1 MKDKLVILVTGS
13 SGFSG
18 QVLIPKLRTLGCEVI
33 GIDYKSG
40 QYTTKVIDISK
51 PFTIEQNV
59 ETVIHLAAR
68 LEHDRCSS
76 KEYHETNVEGT
87 KNVLD
92 IALKDHAF
100 FIYVSTT
107 AIYGSPKSPISENTK
122 IAPNGDY
129 AQTKWFGEKLCE
141 EYKSKG
147 LNIAIVRPSVLIGK
161 KRLGIYKIIFKNL
174 YNNSPVHILGNGDN
188 KISFVNIDDFCNFLI
203 YLVGKK
209 INKITVNFGGK
220 IPGTLNFILQEL
232 KRHTNSKS
240 KIQHIPTQFLGILTI
255 LSKLKIIPVTS
266 WHLSVMHK
274 DYYYDDKL
282 LLSTGYNYKYEP
294 IDALKDM
301 SDYYKSQFC

>member
-18 QVLIPKLRTLGCEVI
+18 QVLIPKLRTLGYQVI

-122 IAPNGDY
+122 ISPNGDY
-129 AQTKWFGEKLCE
+129 AQTKWLGEKLCE
-141 EYKSKG
+141 EYKSRS
-147 LNIAIVRPSVLIGK
+147 LNVTIVRPSVLIGK
-161 KRLGIYKIIFKNL
+161 KRPGIYKIIFKNL
-174 YNNSPVHILGNGDN
+174 YNNSPIQILGNGDN
-188 KISFVNIDDFCNFLI
+188 KISFVNIDDLCDFLI
-203 YLVGKK
+203 YLVEKK

-220 IPGTLNFILQEL
+220 IPGTLNFVLQEL

-240 KIQHIPTQFLGILTI
+240 KIQHIPIQFLGMLTI

-266 WHLSVMHK
+266 WQLSVMHK

-282 LLSTGYNYKYEP
+282 LLSTGYDYKYEP

>member
-18 QVLIPKLRTLGCEVI
+18 QVLIPKLRALGYQVI

-122 IAPNGDY
+122 IAPNVLCSSL
-129 AQTKWFGEKLCE
+129 TENPSMNWFH
-141 EYKSKG
+141 S
-147 LNIAIVRPSVLIGK
+147 
-161 KRLGIYKIIFKNL
+161 
-174 YNNSPVHILGNGDN
+174 
-188 KISFVNIDDFCNFLI
+188 
-203 YLVGKK
+203 
-209 INKITVNFGGK
+209 
-220 IPGTLNFILQEL
+220 
-232 KRHTNSKS
+232 
-240 KIQHIPTQFLGILTI
+240 
-255 LSKLKIIPVTS
+255 
-266 WHLSVMHK
+266 
-274 DYYYDDKL
+274 
-282 LLSTGYNYKYEP
+282 
-294 IDALKDM
+294 
-301 SDYYKSQFC
+301 